1 MNPDFLINQEA
12 KLSDIQDIAF
22 DLGIDEYENYGNYIA
37 KVDASQYLKDR
48 RRAKLILVT
57 AVNPTPAGEG
67 KTTTTIGLS
76 DALCELGH
84 KSIVCLR
91 EPAMGPVFGIKGGA
105 TGGGYSQVAP
115 SDKINLHFTGDFA
128 AIGAAHNLLA
138 AMIDNH
144 IYHGNSLG
152 IDEKAITWRRVI
164 DMNDRAIRDKFDIVV
179 ASEVMAILCLA
190 TDLDDLKTR
199 LGNIVIGRNLEEKEV
214 TAKDLKADGAMTAL
228 LVEAI
233 KPNLVQTLENNPA
246 FVHGGPFANIAHGC
260 NSVIAT
266 DLAMKLGE
274 YVVTEAGF
282 ASELGAEKF
291 LSIKRKF
298 SGLNPDCA
306 VIVATVRALKH
317 HGNGDLSK
325 GIGNLKSHIN
335 NMKENFGL
343 PTVVC
348 INKFKDD
355 SQEDLDYIQ
364 SNTKELADDCVVSNH
379 WAKGSEGAL
388 DLANSVV
395 NTIKCHGHKSPKY
408 IYEDNEHYVNKVK
421 KICKTVYGLN
431 NLIFPIEVQVKF
443 SHWMDDHPGLP
454 ICVSKTPT
462 KINPAGDNTS
472 TMAKD
477 IAVINDAELRA
488 GAGFI
493 IIKIGNVIT
502 LPGLPEVPS
511 AEKIDVIDGKI
522 VGIS

>member
-12 KLSDIQDIAF
+12 ELDVIANVAEDI
-22 DLGIDEYENYGNYIA
+22 GIWDVEFYTRYIA
-37 KVDASQYLKDR
+37 KVDYEYFKDR
-48 RRAKLILVT
+48 PRKAKLVLVT
-57 AVNPTPAGEG
+57 AINPTPAGEG

-144 IYHGNSLG
+144 IYQGNGLG
-152 IDEKAITWRRVI
+152 IDETTITWRRVI
-164 DMNDRAIRDKFDIVV
+164 DMNDRSLRDRFDIVV
-179 ASEVMAILCLA
+179 ASEVMAIFCLA
-190 TDLDDLKTR
+190 TDLEDLKDR
-199 LGNIVIGRNLEEKEV
+199 LGKIVIGLDYEGKEV
-214 TAKDLKADGAMTAL
+214 TAKDLKASGAMTAL
-228 LVEAI
+228 LVDAI

-266 DLAMKLGE
+266 DLALKLGDW
-274 YVVTEAGF
+274 VVTEAGF

-291 LSIKRKF
+291 LNIKRRVLGK
-298 SGLNPDCA
+298 NPNA
-306 VIVATVRALKH
+306 VVIVATVRALKH
-317 HGNGDLSK
+317 HGDGDLVK
-325 GIGNLKSHIN
+325 GLDNLGDHIH

-355 SQEDLDYIQ
+355 TQADLDTVQ
-364 SNTKELADDCVVSNH
+364 SYAKELADDCVVSEH

-388 DLANSVV
+388 DLANSVI
-395 NTIKCHGHKSPKY
+395 NTATKY
-408 IYEDNEHYVNKVK
+408 NNDNMPYNLTYFNDDHYIEKIQKVVRN
-421 KICKTVYGLN
+421 IYGLKDA
-431 NLIFPIEVQVKF
+431 LFPLGVQIKLRD
-443 SHWMDDHPGLP
+443 WMQDHPNLP
-454 ICVSKTPT
+454 ICVSKSPKTI
-462 KINPAGDNTS
+462 KPANEFVWVD
-472 TMAKD
+472 D
-477 IAVINDAELRA
+477 VELRA

-493 IIKIGNVIT
+493 VVKLGKVIT

-511 AEKIDVIDGKI
+511 AEAIDVIDGKI
-522 VGIS
+522 VGIN